1 MKLKLLAVAVTAA
14 ISTPALAEVETK
26 TKVGGGYTIKTSD
39 AEFKVEGR
47 VQYDFD
53 WFDGDAF
60 NANGDDSGSDSE
72 IRRAR
77 ISLKG
82 KVGDWAGKVEADLD
96 DDASTISEA
105 YLQYKGWDFG
115 DLTVGKHKAAFG
127 LEEQTS
133 SKDITAIERT
143 MSTNAFAPGKL
154 YGVSLGNAE
163 NNYTWNLGIYDN
175 EGEEDDNMTTT
186 IAGRATYAPIVTK
199 NEVLHLGFG
208 VNKTRLGSNE
218 FKDADQRLDVHL
230 ATEKA
235 GSGTIMGESLMAY
248 NFEIA
253 YANGPFHAQAE
264 YFDGEIDE
272 VKGSMTGDTDITGYY
287 AQFGYVITGES
298 RPYSKGKFKRVKPKG
313 KSGAWEVFGRWSSYE
328 PGEDEAEALTLG
340 LNYYANN
347 AVRVGLNYVMGDLE
361 EDGQDKDGDA
371 LSLRFQYVF

>member
-1 MKLKLLAVAVTAA
+1 MKLKLLAVAVAAA
-14 ISTPALAEVETK
+14 ISAPAFAEVETK
-26 TKVGGGYTIKTSD
+26 GKAGGGYTIKAGD

-60 NANGDDSGSDSE
+60 SKGDVSGSDSE

-82 KVGDWAGKVEADLD
+82 KVAKDWAGKVEADIAD
-96 DDASTISEA
+96 DGTSISEA
-105 YLQYKGWDFG
+105 YVQYKGWEAAE
-115 DLTVGKHKAAFG
+115 LTLGKHKAAFG

-163 NNYTWNLGIYDN
+163 KDFTWNLGVYDN
-175 EGEEDDNMTTT
+175 GDEGGNIATT
-186 IAGRATYAPIVTK
+186 IAGRVTFAPIVEK
-199 NEVLHLGFG
+199 DEVLHLGFG
-208 VNKTRLGSNE
+208 INKTRLASNE

-230 ATEKA
+230 ADEKV
-235 GSGTIMGESLMAY
+235 GSGTIMGESLTAY
-248 NFEIA
+248 NLEFA
-253 YANGPFHAQAE
+253 YASGPFHMQAE
-264 YFDGEIDE
+264 YFDGEID
-272 VKGSMTGDTDITGYY
+272 GSNWTADTDLTGYY

-313 KSGAWEVFGRWSSYE
+313 NAGAWEVFGRWSSYE
-328 PGEDEAEALTLG
+328 PGSDEAEALTLG

-347 AVRVGLNYVMGDLE
+347 AVRVGLNYVMGDLNE
-361 EDGQDKDGDA
+361 GGVNKDGNA